1 MNRSRQTL
9 WWLVFYATG
18 QGMVFPIF
26 AGTIPSVPPPLKLL
40 STPAANGSPAL
51 RHPRS
56 PVALFRQLLAMTPD
70 EREIFLTNRP
80 PQIREGIL
88 AKVNEYQA
96 LDPNERELRLRATE
110 LRWYLLPL
118 LQESPSNRAVRLA
131 QMPADMRELVQ
142 SRLDE
147 WTILPPQL
155 QQEFLENEQALRY
168 FAHLDVSNA
177 MMLQKIAPPGSE
189 LARWSTM
196 TETQRKQITLSVD
209 QFFALTPDEKE
220 AALNTLSDAER
231 GQMKRTLQAFGKLPP
246 DQRDECI
253 HAFAKFAGMSASEKQ
268 EFLRN
273 AERWSRMSPA
283 DRQTWRDLVANVP
296 EWPPLPPN
304 FIAPPPPPPLPPDFR
319 SSVTAHSN

>member
-9 WWLVFYATG
+9 WWLMFCVAG
-18 QGMVFPIF
+18 PGMFFPIF
-26 AGTIPSVPPPLKLL
+26 AGTVPSVPPPVKLL
-40 STPAANGSPAL
+40 SATNSLPAL
-51 RHPRS
+51 PRLRS

-70 EREIFLTNRP
+70 ERETFLTNRP

-88 AKVNEYQA
+88 AKVDEYEA

-118 LQESPSNRAVRLA
+118 LQASPSDRAARLA
-131 QMPADMRELVQ
+131 QIPPDLHELVE
-142 SRLDE
+142 SRLDQ

-177 MMLQKIAPPGSE
+177 LILQKIAPPGSE
-189 LARWSTM
+189 LARWTAM
-196 TETQRKQITLSVD
+196 TEAQRKQITMSVD

-231 GQMKRTLQAFGKLPP
+231 RQMEQTLQAFDKLPAN
-246 DQRDECI
+246 QRDECI
-253 HAFAKFAGMSASEKQ
+253 HAFAQFAGMSASEKQ

-273 AERWSRMSPA
+273 AERWSQMSPA
-283 DRQTWRDLVANVP
+283 DRQAWRDLVANVP
-296 EWPPLPPN
+296 AWPPLPPN
-304 FIAPPPPPPLPPDFR
+304 FIAPPPSPVNIYPAAATNP
-319 SSVTAHSN
+319 N

>member
-9 WWLVFYATG
+9 WWLMLCVAG
-18 QGMVFPIF
+18 QGMVFPMF
-26 AGTIPSVPPPLKLL
+26 AGSVPGVPPPVKLF
-40 STPAANGSPAL
+40 STPANGSPAL
-51 RHPRS
+51 SRPRS
-56 PVALFRQLLAMTPD
+56 PVALFRQLLAMTPE
-70 EREIFLTNRP
+70 ERGNFLTNRP

-131 QMPADMRELVQ
+131 QVPADLRELVKF
-142 SRLDE
+142 RLDQ

-168 FAHLDVSNA
+168 FARLDVSNT
-177 MMLQKIAPPGSE
+177 MMLRKIAPPGSE
-189 LARWSTM
+189 LARWTGM
-196 TETQRKQITLSVD
+196 TEEERNRITANVN
-209 QFFALTPDEKE
+209 QFFELTPDEKA

-231 GQMKRTLQAFGKLPP
+231 GQMEKTLQAFDKLPP
-246 DQRDECI
+246 NQRDECI
-253 HAFAKFAGMSASEKQ
+253 HAFAKFAGMSAPEKQ

-273 AERWSRMSPA
+273 AERWSQMSPA
-283 DRQTWRDLVANVP
+283 DRQAWRDLVVNVP
-296 EWPPLPPN
+296 EWPPLPQG
-304 FIAPPPPPPLPPDFR
+304 FIAQPPSPVNLHPVATTNPD
-319 SSVTAHSN
+319 

>member
-18 QGMVFPIF
+18 QGMVLPIF
-26 AGTIPSVPPPLKLL
+26 AGTVPSVPPPVKLL
-40 STPAANGSPAL
+40 STPANGSPAL
-51 RHPRS
+51 PRTRS
-56 PVALFRQLLAMTPD
+56 PVALFRQLLAMTPE
-70 EREIFLTNRP
+70 ERGIFLTNRP

-88 AKVNEYQA
+88 AKVNEYEA

-118 LQESPSNRAVRLA
+118 LQESPSNRPVRLA
-131 QMPADMRELVQ
+131 QVPADLRELVK
-142 SRLDE
+142 SRLAQ
-147 WTILPPQL
+147 WTILPPPL
-155 QQEFLENEQALRY
+155 QQEFLENEQALHY
-168 FAHLDVSNA
+168 FAHLDVSNT

-189 LARWSTM
+189 LARWAAMS
-196 TETQRKQITLSVD
+196 ETQRKQITSSVD

-220 AALNTLSDAER
+220 AALNTLSDPER
-231 GQMKRTLQAFGKLPP
+231 AQMEKTLQAFDKLPP

-273 AERWSRMSPA
+273 AQRWSQMSPA
-283 DRQTWRDLVANVP
+283 DRQAWRDLVVNVP
-296 EWPPLPPN
+296 EWPPLPSST
-304 FIAPPPPPPLPPDFR
+304 IAPPPSILYPPGFHPVATTNPD
-319 SSVTAHSN
+319 